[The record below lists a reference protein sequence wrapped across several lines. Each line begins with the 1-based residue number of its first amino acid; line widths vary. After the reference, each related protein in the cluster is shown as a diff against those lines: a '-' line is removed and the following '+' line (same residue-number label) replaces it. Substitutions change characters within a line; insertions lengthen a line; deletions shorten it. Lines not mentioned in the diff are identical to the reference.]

1 MQLSLDQRQTFYN
14 QFRVFSVLDRVG
26 PSYRPVKEMSAERKA
41 RTILVV
47 ERDFS
52 DIHYAVLVHEEH
64 EEGGKTYIRGR
75 CEELGVGK

>member
-41 RTILVV
+41 RIILVV

-52 DIHYAVLVHEEH
+52 DIHYAVLVHEE
-64 EEGGKTYIRGR
+64 GGKTYIRGR